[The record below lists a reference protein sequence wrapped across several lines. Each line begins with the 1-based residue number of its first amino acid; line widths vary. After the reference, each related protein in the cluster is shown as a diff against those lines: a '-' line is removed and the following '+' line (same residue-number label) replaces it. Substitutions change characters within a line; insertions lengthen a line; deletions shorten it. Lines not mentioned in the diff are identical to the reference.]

1 MRYKCSSTM
10 VVGEGDNHIFS
21 LAPYITQ
28 MNSTKKADNILVTWD
43 YIYILHRFLC
53 EEIEASVGM
62 LTTKIE
68 TVGREGP

>member
-1 MRYKCSSTM
+1 M

-43 YIYILHRFLC
+43 YIYIYFIDFYVR
-53 EEIEASVGM
+53 
-62 LTTKIE
+62 K
-68 TVGREGP
+68 